1 MELDGIWP
9 FAGRSGGAAC
19 SADAWYLISPGLP
32 GLRADL
38 SLF

>member
-19 SADAWYLISPGLP
+19 SADDWYLISPGLP